1 MERVSDT
8 ETKPSVCWRNRP
20 RLTESPLQYNRCQHI
35 FSNFLQVL
43 HQLDQPWAW
52 LAEVYLVHQVD
63 PAQDMDLLVDLLVML
78 LTDLEAMVDLLPQ
91 LLLVIQVFRHPHL
104 ACPLAHQ
111 AALQPISSLLHPDS
125 TAHPRALAAHHLALE
140 HLLATH
146 RHRGR

>member
-52 LAEVYLVHQVD
+52 MAEVYLVHQVD
-63 PAQDMDLLVDLLVML
+63 PAQDMDLLVDLLVETGL
-78 LTDLEAMVDLLPQ
+78 WPSKGQARKDVVAGGVYINNERIADANATLKSEDL
-91 LLLVIQVFRHPHL
+91 IGG
-104 ACPLAHQ
+104 
-111 AALQPISSLLHPDS
+111 
-125 TAHPRALAAHHLALE
+125 HHLVLRKGKRNY
-140 HLLATH
+140 HLVSFK
-146 RHRGR
+146 